1 MAIKLANIAM
11 PTSMSSRA
19 LRYKYTPNEILA
31 RNGKGVAITSNNGA
45 SVEWTWASMNATEY
59 TWLVTTLLGDAAS
72 IENSAV
78 GGTIVYN
85 DKGAETTFNHC
96 MILRPE
102 YQLLRGT
109 EYVQVTLLI
118 DQLW

>member
-19 LRYKYTPNEILA
+19 LRYKYTLNEILA
-31 RNGKGVAITSNNGA
+31 RNGKGAAITSNNGA
-45 SVEWTWASMNATEY
+45 SVEWTWGSMNTTEY
-59 TWLVTTLLGDAAS
+59 NWLVTTLLGDAAS
-72 IENSAV
+72 IENSTAS
-78 GGTIVYN
+78 GTIVYN
-85 DKGAETTFNHC
+85 DKGVETTFSHC

>member
-1 MAIKLANIAM
+1 MAIKIANINM

-19 LRYKYTPNEILA
+19 LRYRFTPNEILG

-45 SVEWTWASMNATEY
+45 SVEWVWASLNGTEY
-59 TWLVTTLLGDAAS
+59 DWLVVTLLGNAAS
-72 IENSAV
+72 VENSV
-78 GGTIVYN
+78 TSGTIVYN
-85 DKGAETTFNHC
+85 DKRAEQTFNHC

-102 YQLLRGT
+102 YKMLRGT
-109 EYVQVTLLI
+109 EYVEVTLLI